1 MGLRQSLDNRTQSL
15 EVDTRSSHL
24 ERDLW
29 RPSREEAYLS
39 HIWWR
44 RSRGQYCNIGPR
56 RRASLHKSSPCS
68 RQITTP
74 ASHRSVFYRPGAL
87 PATQPTASKHWR
99 HIAAVTYWIIVAHT
113 RSSLYFTV
121 VWEILQKLALSTGGS
136 GLPLNTWFLGPTW
149 VLP

>member
-1 MGLRQSLDNRTQSL
+1 MRQSLDNRTQSL
-15 EVDTRSSHL
+15 EVDMRLSHL

-68 RQITTP
+68 TQINTP
-74 ASHRSVFYRPGAL
+74 ASHRCFLQAGCPSCHPTNSVKAL
-87 PATQPTASKHWR
+87 KAHCCCHLLNNRGSHQIFPLLHSGMGDTPKTCPIYWGIWTPT
-99 HIAAVTYWIIVAHT
+99 
-113 RSSLYFTV
+113 
-121 VWEILQKLALSTGGS
+121 
-136 GLPLNTWFLGPTW
+136 
-149 VLP
+149 